1 MIYKNN
7 NIRRTGARMQSSPH
21 RQLLINRYKKTMQM
35 RTYYLNQFINY
46 KKNEILTARELLKEK
61 QWNDIDDR
69 TKQNGYLLDNVISN
83 EYEIENV
90 DLEDIDETDEDRSTK
105 YFAQWYTNIILK
117 QIKEEKEQ
125 KERIE
130 REKSREEQWKNKIIL
145 KSSLDRILVI
155 ISCHSENQLRFTSIL
170 LIMKYLAEIDNIDI
184 VIVNTKN
191 TALSGMV
198 KNIFKNKYLSYY
210 EIDNDQYY
218 GFSKWYFGLTSTD
231 YKKYKFVTF
240 INDSVL
246 IHNSIK
252 HFFDYTRLKDVDL
265 YGFND
270 STQIKPHYQSY
281 IFSVKTSSI
290 HNFIRMFHENKSK
303 VHSYMDAVY
312 FYELQL
318 FNYFAN
324 RDCFLKIANF
334 PSQVGKNIFF
344 NNDFLYVKLRDSD
357 LFPFTKLK
365 RIS

>member
-1 MIYKNN
+1 MIYKKN
-7 NIRRTGARMQSSPH
+7 NIRRLGKTRQSGAH
-21 RQLLINRYKKTMQM
+21 RQLLMNRYIKTMQM
-35 RTYYLNQFINY
+35 RAYYLNQFINY
-46 KKNEILTARELLKEK
+46 KKNEILRVKESLNEK
-61 QWNDIDDR
+61 QWNEIDDI
-69 TKQNGYLLDNVISN
+69 TKQNGDLLDNINHN
-83 EYEIENV
+83 ELENI
-90 DLEDIDETDEDRSTK
+90 DLEDIDENDEDRSTK
-105 YFAQWYTNIILK
+105 YFAQWYTNVILK
-117 QIKEEKEQ
+117 QIKDEKDK

-130 REKSREEQWKNKIIL
+130 KEKSMEEQRKNKIIL
-145 KSSLDRILVI
+145 NSSQDRILVI
-155 ISCHSENQLRFTSIL
+155 ISCHTENQMRFTAIL

-184 VIVNTKN
+184 VIVNTKK

-198 KNIFKNKYLSYY
+198 KNIFKSKYLNYY

-218 GFSKWYFGLTSTD
+218 GFSKWYFGLISTN

-240 INDSVL
+240 INDSIL

-252 HFFDYTRLKDVDL
+252 HFFDYTRFKDVDL

-318 FNYFAN
+318 FNYFEN
-324 RDCFLKIANF
+324 RDCFLKIGNF

-344 NNDFLYVKLRDSD
+344 NNDFLYVKLRDSG